1 MVYNLIDSNVDMKSY
16 SNIEMLDHNMLE
28 MLNSCADGNEEL
40 IDDIF
45 DSFSPE
51 AEELLES
58 IKESVKK
65 DDMELLR
72 KSSHALAGICG
83 SVGASRLQQIATDI
97 ENAVKTGNNQTALEI
112 TAELYPN
119 YTLLKKEIAKYQES
133 K

>member
-1 MVYNLIDSNVDMKSY
+1 MVYNLLDQKVDMKSY
-16 SNIEMLDHNMLE
+16 SNIEMLDQSMLE

-65 DDMELLR
+65 VDMELLR

-97 ENAVKTGNNQTALEI
+97 ENAVKTGNNQIALET

-119 YTLLKKEIAKYQES
+119 FILLKKEITKYQES